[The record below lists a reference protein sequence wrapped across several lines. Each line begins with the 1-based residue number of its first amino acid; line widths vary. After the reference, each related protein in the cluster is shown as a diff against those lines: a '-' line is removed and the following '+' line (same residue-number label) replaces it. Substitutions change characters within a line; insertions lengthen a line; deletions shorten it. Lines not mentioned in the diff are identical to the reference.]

1 MVRGG
6 VRSPRTAERAPIH
19 VNAPRVYPRAPGQRT
34 VRRIGGGVQGGLR
47 CAPSAS
53 AVARIVED
61 QNGGT
66 RRLGL
71 PPDPPD
77 RSDGLPLAVETEE
90 GGGGWGGRRRG
101 WGDVPRRRG

>member
-19 VNAPRVYPRAPGQRT
+19 VNAPRVYPRAPGQRA

-47 CAPSAS
+47 GAPSAS

-66 RRLGL
+66 RRTGIPAARADTRAAVALSVG
-71 PPDPPD
+71 PDEAGG
-77 RSDGLPLAVETEE
+77 RS
-90 GGGGWGGRRRG
+90 GGWCG
-101 WGDVPRRRG
+101 V